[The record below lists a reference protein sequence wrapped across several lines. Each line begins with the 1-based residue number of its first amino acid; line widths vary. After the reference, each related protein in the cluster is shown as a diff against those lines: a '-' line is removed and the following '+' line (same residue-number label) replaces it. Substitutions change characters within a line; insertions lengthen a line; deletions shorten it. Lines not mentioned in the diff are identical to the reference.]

1 MSDSLPK
8 LEAQIKELTELVQD
22 IEIVKEGDRLS
33 SNSRQPSG
41 NIRLSKR
48 AKSEPIIGKALSVK
62 KTQMSFRIF
71 QRDQSRQ
78 CQEMF
83 FLGYESLPLL

>member
-8 LEAQIKELTELVQD
+8 LETQIKELTELVQD
-22 IEIVKEGDRLS
+22 IETIKEGDRLS

-48 AKSEPIIGKALSVK
+48 AKSEPIIGKTFSVK
-62 KTQMSFRIF
+62 KTNMTLIIF
-71 QRDQSRQ
+71 
-78 CQEMF
+78 
-83 FLGYESLPLL
+83 